1 MTDHISDAILATPPV
16 GVGVVVILGMSLQTW
31 ALVLT
36 IGYTLCL
43 LVIKLPALIK
53 SLRTMARWVTNRKV
67 DDVESD

>member
-16 GVGVVVILGMSLQTW
+16 SVGVVVIMGMSLQTW

-36 IGYTLCL
+36 IGYTLVL
-43 LVIKLPALIK
+43 LIVKLPALVK
-53 SLRTMARWVTNRKV
+53 SLRTLGRWAMNRKV

>member
-16 GVGVVVILGMSLQTW
+16 SVGVVVIMGLSLQTW

-36 IGYTLCL
+36 IAYTLVL
-43 LVIKLPALIK
+43 FVVKLPALIK
-53 SLRTMARWVTNRKV
+53 SVRTMARWCLNRKV